1 MRLKFPESF
10 CARSFNLRRAAAFAA
25 VLALAAVAASCELDG
40 ASKKRA
46 EASRNAAAS
55 GAADS
60 RMPRTNLPMP
70 PVSAS
75 RGASLPVA
83 SGGSPRGAW
92 TQLDGRRASLEDLRG
107 QVVVLDFW
115 ATYCPPCREEIPH
128 LVRLQ
133 RQFGPQGFKVIGLNV
148 GGPEDRP
155 KVPEFVRL
163 YGIQYELAEPDPE
176 TTRLFLADNSAIPQT
191 FVLDRRGRLVRHF
204 VGYDPEVAS
213 ELERAVA
220 DALAEKAD

>member
-10 CARSFNLRRAAAFAA
+10 SARSSSLRRAAAA
-25 VLALAAVAASCELDG
+25 VALFALAAAAASCELDG

-46 EASRNAAAS
+46 EASRNAAAN
-55 GAADS
+55 S

-75 RGASLPVA
+75 HGESLPVA

-128 LVRLQ
+128 LVKLQ

-191 FVLDRRGRLVRHF
+191 FVLDRRGRLIRHF

-213 ELERAVA
+213 ELERAVT